1 MICAYFNLLDKH
13 VLEYRMYQSGVLLH
27 SQNIGEGQE
36 SLPVCPIAIGN
47 IN

>member
-13 VLEYRMYQSGVLLH
+13 VLECRMYQSGVLLH

-36 SLPVCPIAIGN
+36 SLPVCPIAMGN